1 MAFIIPHHGLL
12 MAKKLHFKGDIPDFG
27 LYGESSASQDPGFV
41 HIEDIATRSKAIGW
55 LIKPHRHDNM
65 FQILCV
71 FDGAMDVQMDEEN
84 HRLTGGTVITIPPGV
99 VHGFHF
105 KPDTKGAV
113 LSLAAPLFADRG
125 YRRSHQYFEALLV
138 LAQIISFQKQSVLF
152 DQLRHYLNMIVGE
165 LQHAE
170 AGHHLMLE
178 WLVNMVMMTLKRQ
191 FEHTRIEASS
201 SQVSGKI
208 LKKFRALVENK
219 YRQQWNVQQ
228 YAGALHTSVSSLNRV
243 CKHSV
248 GITAKS
254 IIQNRVLIEAKR
266 KLIYTQYPVDQVAY
280 TLGFKDPAYFTR
292 YFKKLE
298 GVPPSEYRTGAL
310 VNPVP
315 E

>member
-1 MAFIIPHHGLL
+1 MATN
-12 MAKKLHFKGDIPDFG
+12 LHLKGDIPDFG
-27 LYGESSASQDPGFV
+27 LYGESSVSQDPGFV

-71 FDGAMDVQMDEEN
+71 FDGALDVQLDEDK
-84 HRLTGGTVITIPPGV
+84 HTLTGGSVITIPPGV
-99 VHGFHF
+99 VHGFRF

-113 LSLAAPLFADRG
+113 LSLAAPLFADES
-125 YRRSHQYFEALLV
+125 YRRSHQHFEKLV
-138 LAQIISFQKQSVLF
+138 LSAQIISFQKQSVLF

-165 LQHAE
+165 LLQAE
-170 AGHHLMLE
+170 AGHQLMLE
-178 WLVNMVMMTLKRQ
+178 WLVSMLLMTLKRQ
-191 FEHTRIEASS
+191 FDHTRLEASS
-201 SQVSGKI
+201 SQAGGKM
-208 LKKFRALVENK
+208 LREFRLLVERK

-228 YAGALHTSVSSLNRV
+228 YAEALHTSVSSLNRV
-243 CKHSV
+243 CNHSV

-280 TLGFKDPAYFTR
+280 TLGFKDPAYFAR

-298 GVPPSEYRTGAL
+298 GVPPSVYRTKLTSGPAL
-310 VNPVP
+310 
-315 E
+315 